1 MNKRQYITSIVL
13 VVAILLC
20 TISFAPAK
28 TDLFSEGEKA
38 YVQEDYPQAVKL
50 FKQAGWLGNVDAQVV
65 LGGMYFFGHK
75 VPQDYDKAR
84 SWYTKAAK
92 QNNGAAQSNLG
103 IIYANGLGI
112 EKDYVQ
118 AYKWLNLAV
127 AHGNPIALENLEKIV
142 SKMTP
147 EQLSEAQELAK
158 NWKAAKEVK
167 QPSVVNEEPN
177 NDVQTWGRIVTIPF
191 RIALRE
197 GRSTKTKYLRTLIP
211 GEKVR
216 LSFLRDGWYAVF
228 KENESANDESKAIGY
243 LYAKLVDPKKK

>member
-1 MNKRQYITSIVL
+1 MSKKQYSITVVL
-13 VVAILLC
+13 LAAILLC
-20 TISFAPAK
+20 TISFALAK

-38 YVQEDYPQAVKL
+38 YVQEDYPKAVEL
-50 FKQAGWLGNVDAQVV
+50 FKQAGWLGDVDAQVV

-75 VPQDYDKAR
+75 VTQDYDRAR
-84 SWYTKAAK
+84 TWYTKAAK

-127 AHGNPIALENLEKIV
+127 AHGNPIALENLEKVV

-158 NWKAAKEVK
+158 NWMPEKKAENPL
-167 QPSVVNEEPN
+167 PSIEKDNTGE
-177 NDVQTWGRIVTIPF
+177 QARGRIVTIPI

-211 GEKVR
+211 GERVR

-228 KENESANDESKAIGY
+228 DQNDSANDESKAMGY
-243 LYAKLVDPKKK
+243 LYAKLVDKKKR